1 VIRHL
6 RDSHADRELLAM
18 KVRVLVA
25 RAYKR
30 AEDRRERLREAGL
43 DVPDFEPGSQE
54 AYDDLVFRTYEPKV
68 RRRRKANLRVLPGQ
82 GQEGSGPASGSL
94 FPHTPPAPSHL
105 SVLDGGVEDPLAGV
119 AAAGRSDT
127 GQALRH
133 GGKPPLRSGESVAA
147 HPQNFETEESK

>member
-25 RAYKR
+25 RVYKR
-30 AEDRRERLREAGL
+30 AESRQRLRDAGL
-43 DVPDFEPGSQE
+43 EVPESEPGSWE
-54 AYDDLVFRTYEPKV
+54 AYEDRVYETLKP
-68 RRRRKANLRVLPGQ
+68 RVYRHGK
-82 GQEGSGPASGSL
+82 
-94 FPHTPPAPSHL
+94 PHLT
-105 SVLDGGVEDPLAGV
+105 VLDGGVEDPLAGV

-147 HPQNFETEESK
+147 HPQNFETEETP

>member
-1 VIRHL
+1 MIRHL

-30 AEDRRERLREAGL
+30 AESRQRLRDAGL
-43 DVPDFEPGSQE
+43 DVPTDPNSWEEFE
-54 AYDDLVFRTYEPKV
+54 D
-68 RRRRKANLRVLPGQ
+68 RVYTTLKPRVYRHGK
-82 GQEGSGPASGSL
+82 
-94 FPHTPPAPSHL
+94 PHLT
-105 SVLDGGVEDPLAGV
+105 VLDGGVEDPLAGV

-133 GGKPPLRSGESVAA
+133 GDRPAQRSFDEEPGR
-147 HPQNFETEESK
+147 HPQTFETEESK

>member
-30 AEDRRERLREAGL
+30 AESRQRLRDAGL
-43 DVPDFEPGSQE
+43 EIAESEPGSWE
-54 AYDDLVFRTYEPKV
+54 EYEDRVYQTLKPKV
-68 RRRRKANLRVLPGQ
+68 YRHGKSHLQVLPGQ

-119 AAAGRSDT
+119 AAAGRSEDQT
-127 GQALRH
+127 LRH
-133 GGKPPLRSGESVAA
+133 RGQPLRVADEQPGA
-147 HPQNFETEESK
+147 HPKTFNTEETP

>member
-30 AEDRRERLREAGL
+30 AESRQRLRDAGL
-43 DVPDFEPGSQE
+43 EIPESEPNSWEAFEDRIFKTFKPSVQHEEVGLG
-54 AYDDLVFRTYEPKV
+54 AARVADNAG
-68 RRRRKANLRVLPGQ
+68 KAQ
-82 GQEGSGPASGSL
+82 
-94 FPHTPPAPSHL
+94 PAPRL
-105 SVLDGGVEDPLAGV
+105 KLLDGGVEDPLAGV

-147 HPQNFETEESK
+147 HPPNFETEETE

>member
-30 AEDRRERLREAGL
+30 AESRQRLRDAGL
-43 DVPDFEPGSQE
+43 DVPVEPNSWE
-54 AYDDLVFRTYEPKV
+54 EYEDRVYQTLKPKV
-68 RRRRKANLRVLPGQ
+68 YRHGKA
-82 GQEGSGPASGSL
+82 
-94 FPHTPPAPSHL
+94 HL
-105 SVLDGGVEDPLAGV
+105 TVLDGGVEDPLAGV

-147 HPQNFETEESK
+147 HPQNFETEES